1 MGIILGYSRQ
11 HFASAVTPVCVYTT
25 TEPVTFRVLLCDPRH
40 GTSPGGK
47 EGRHQKH
54 TAILPYL
61 PIYLW
66 ENTVNKLFTA
76 VTSSW
81 TPAHGRSTVVGPTGR
96 QGPSGRSPAVGTY
109 EGWVTS
115 YGVCG
120 HLLDSLSAWGH
131 SATLF
136 KPEQAHFGRFYGI
149 MFFRQDSLKSEG
161 RCHTHLRINTRP
173 AIHG

>member
-1 MGIILGYSRQ
+1 M
-11 HFASAVTPVCVYTT
+11 
-25 TEPVTFRVLLCDPRH
+25 
-40 GTSPGGK
+40 
-47 EGRHQKH
+47 
-54 TAILPYL
+54 PYR

-66 ENTVNKLFTA
+66 EITVNKLFTA
-76 VTSSW
+76 VG
-81 TPAHGRSTVVGPTGR
+81 TPAHSRPTVAGPTGQ

-131 SATLF
+131 SATPL

-161 RCHTHLRINTRP
+161 RCHADPRIKTRP
-173 AIHG
+173 GADAPRATVAHFSSTSTIERQGLLHGAYSYCARPAQESSLAALPPSALRRFLCR

>member
-1 MGIILGYSRQ
+1 M
-11 HFASAVTPVCVYTT
+11 
-25 TEPVTFRVLLCDPRH
+25 
-40 GTSPGGK
+40 
-47 EGRHQKH
+47 
-54 TAILPYL
+54 PYR

-66 ENTVNKLFTA
+66 EITVNKLFTA
-76 VTSSW
+76 VG
-81 TPAHGRSTVVGPTGR
+81 TPAHSRPTVAGPTGR

-131 SATLF
+131 SATPL

-161 RCHTHLRINTRP
+161 RNNADQGINYELSTH
-173 AIHG
+173 GW

>member
-1 MGIILGYSRQ
+1 M
-11 HFASAVTPVCVYTT
+11 
-25 TEPVTFRVLLCDPRH
+25 
-40 GTSPGGK
+40 
-47 EGRHQKH
+47 
-54 TAILPYL
+54 PYR

-66 ENTVNKLFTA
+66 EITVNKLFTA
-76 VTSSW
+76 VG
-81 TPAHGRSTVVGPTGR
+81 TPAHSRPTVAGPTGQ

-131 SATLF
+131 SATPL

-161 RCHTHLRINTRP
+161 RCHAHPRIKTRP
-173 AIHG
+173 AAPPPETSRLTCHTMHDATRTTHTYTCTCTHAHMPS